1 MENYPTSKN
10 TNYGEKPTLVT
21 LPNEVLYLILNR
33 LLPSDLV
40 SCYNTCEKLRK
51 VLSNMTLLQ
60 NKWIAWCFGTAT
72 MMLVS
77 APLFWQQ

>member
-1 MENYPTSKN
+1 MENYPTSNN
-10 TNYGEKPTLVT
+10 TNYGEKLTLET

-33 LLPSDLV
+33 LLPIDLV

-60 NKWIAWCFGTAT
+60 NKCKFFCYNPIQN
-72 MMLVS
+72 
-77 APLFWQQ
+77 QQEIF

>member
-33 LLPSDLV
+33 LLPTDLV

-60 NKWIAWCFGTAT
+60 NKCKFFCYNPIQN
-72 MMLVS
+72 
-77 APLFWQQ
+77 QQEIF